1 MTSIPPPSGPPTTPP
16 DWSVPTGPPPAPE
29 GWRPGEPVPPTPG
42 SSSWASQPGDPRWGM
57 GDILLGV
64 AFIVAVV
71 IVATIGGL
79 LVVGLDAMR
88 PLAEG
93 DLDSN
98 DAVVFLGIATLA
110 QGAAMGLWPVI
121 VARWKGRGVVADF
134 GLRFRPVDALIA
146 VGAAVAM
153 IIVAGLVAAGLSE
166 LLGASADESTNTQ
179 IIDDAVDTSAFW
191 IIAIA
196 AVVIAPVVE
205 ELFFRGLCLRAIEKR
220 FGTTTA
226 VIGSSVLFTLPHFTN
241 PSLAGTAV
249 LFAAIGII
257 GLALALL
264 VVKTG
269 RLGPAI
275 LAHALFNG
283 ISVLGVALG

>member
-1 MTSIPPPSGPPTTPP
+1 
-16 DWSVPTGPPPAPE
+16 
-29 GWRPGEPVPPTPG
+29 
-42 SSSWASQPGDPRWGM
+42 M

-64 AFIVAVV
+64 AFIVTIV
-71 IVATIGGL
+71 IAATIGGL
-79 LVVGLDAMR
+79 FVVGLDALR

-98 DAVVFLGIATLA
+98 DAVIFLGLATLA
-110 QGAAMGLWPVI
+110 QGLAMGLWPVI

-134 GLRFRPVDALIA
+134 GLRLRPIDLLI
-146 VGAAVAM
+146 GIGSAVAM
-153 IIVAGLVAAGLSE
+153 LVVAGGIAAVLSDA
-166 LLGASADESTNTQ
+166 LGAGSDESTNTQ
-179 IIDDAVDTSAFW
+179 IIDDAAGTSAIW
-191 IIAIA
+191 IIGIA
-196 AVVIAPVVE
+196 AVLVAPIVE

-220 FGTTTA
+220 FGTTAA

-241 PSLAGTAV
+241 PSVAGTVV
-249 LFAAIGII
+249 LFAAIGTV

-275 LAHALFNG
+275 IAHALFNG
-283 ISVLGVALG
+283 ISVIGVLIA